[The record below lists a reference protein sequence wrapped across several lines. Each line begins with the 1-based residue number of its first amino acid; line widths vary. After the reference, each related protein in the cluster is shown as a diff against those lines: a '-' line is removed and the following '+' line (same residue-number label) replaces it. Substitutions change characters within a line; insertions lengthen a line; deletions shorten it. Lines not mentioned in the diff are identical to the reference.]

1 MTSSL
6 NWYQAA
12 MLMTLAS
19 VFIAAPAFAEDGDSV
34 GDTQMCIN
42 THHIRDT
49 PVIDGKTILVKMRV
63 PKDGYKR
70 IDLIRNCAGLHNG
83 TGFAYSS
90 SLNKLCKQDGLIAIG
105 SAGSHCF
112 IDKIVT
118 IDEEEAMELMKR

>member
-12 MLMTLAS
+12 VFITLAGG
-19 VFIAAPAFAEDGDSV
+19 FFAAPAFASNGDGI

-42 THHIRDT
+42 SHHIRDA

-63 PKDGYKR
+63 PKNGYKR
-70 IDLIRNCAGLHNG
+70 IDLIRKCAGLHDG
-83 TGFAYSS
+83 SGFTYST
-90 SLNKLCKQDGLIAIG
+90 SLNKLCKQDSLVAIG
-105 SAGSHCF
+105 SGGAHCF

-118 IDEEEAMELMKR
+118 IDKTEAMELMKR